1 MEILKTYIEEQPL
14 IKYCLIKHLILL
26 KSSKYNAYQRGLA
39 SIVCKFLIKKTTRAN
54 TSATSARSDALQ
66 SESLV
71 PRATPNKF
79 TGGTVESEI
88 MLNRELD
95 KNYTNRLLEN
105 SKKEKYNHFCRQYFG
120 R

>member
-1 MEILKTYIEEQPL
+1 MHIKGALLQLFVNFLL
-14 IKYCLIKHLILL
+14 I
-26 KSSKYNAYQRGLA
+26 
-39 SIVCKFLIKKTTRAN
+39 KTTRAN
-54 TSATSARSDALQ
+54 TSATSARSNALQ

-95 KNYTNRLLEN
+95 KNYTNQLLEN

>member
-1 MEILKTYIEEQPL
+1 MH
-14 IKYCLIKHLILL
+14 IKGALL
-26 KSSKYNAYQRGLA
+26 QLFVN
-39 SIVCKFLIKKTTRAN
+39 FLIKKTTRAN

-95 KNYTNRLLEN
+95 KNYTNRILEN